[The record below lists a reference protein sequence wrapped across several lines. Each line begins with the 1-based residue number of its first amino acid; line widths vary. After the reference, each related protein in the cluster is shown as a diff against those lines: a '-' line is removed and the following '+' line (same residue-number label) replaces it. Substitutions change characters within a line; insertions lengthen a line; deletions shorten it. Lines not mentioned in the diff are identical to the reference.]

1 MREGKLKEGAKIDRA
16 IGRLQQKHPRVQRF
30 YQVQWVAQPQG
41 NELKWIRQDQKR
53 QADED
58 LLGCYVLRTDQGSE
72 SAEQIWNLYMT
83 LSEAEDGFRSLKGD
97 LGLRPN
103 YHQIERRVEGHI
115 WITILAYHLLCWIQ
129 ETLREAG
136 DVRRWGTLRRV
147 LQTHCYTTIVVPTKR
162 GKTHRLRRAGEPEEL
177 QKAIYEKLKLNWK
190 ELPQTKLEVEAGAIL

>member
-1 MREGKLKEGAKIDRA
+1 
-16 IGRLQQKHPRVQRF
+16 
-30 YQVQWVAQPQG
+30 
-41 NELKWIRQDQKR
+41 
-53 QADED
+53 
-58 LLGCYVLRTDQGSE
+58 
-72 SAEQIWNLYMT
+72 MT
-83 LSEAEDGFRSLKGD
+83 LSEAEEGFRSLKGD

-129 ETLREAG
+129 QTLREAG

-147 LQTHCYTTIVVPTKR
+147 LQTHCYTTLVVPTKG
-162 GKTHRLRRAGEPEEL
+162 GKTYRLRRAGEPEEL